1 MLTHVWKSPPKSI
14 KGGTLV
20 SVVSQSLGLESS
32 TTLDPTGTLLLDFAW
47 HVVPYEGDTY
57 LALIGYLS
65 VTYESGESAF
75 ALNVLAAIKLP
86 RAPEAGDT
94 TLAS

>member
-1 MLTHVWKSPPKSI
+1 MASA
-14 KGGTLV
+14 
-20 SVVSQSLGLESS
+20 VSQSLALESS
-32 TTLDPTGTLLLDFAW
+32 TTLDPTETSLLDCAW

-86 RAPEAGDT
+86 PAPEAGDT
-94 TLAS
+94 ALAS